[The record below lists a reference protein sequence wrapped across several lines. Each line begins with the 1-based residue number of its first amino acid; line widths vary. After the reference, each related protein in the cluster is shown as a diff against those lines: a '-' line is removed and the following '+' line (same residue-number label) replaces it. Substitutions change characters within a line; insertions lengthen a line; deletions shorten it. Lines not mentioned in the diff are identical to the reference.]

1 MRGQFLATLVVI
13 SLFWQATATAERP
26 YLLKDGKSVYTVI
39 VGAAAS
45 PSEKRAAEEL
55 RNAFNDC
62 SGVVLAI
69 AGSAPLPQNG
79 PTIVIGCGDAARA
92 LGVDP
97 KPEQLGEQGYVMKAV
112 GPHLVIAGT
121 PMGGTL
127 YGVYD
132 FLESVLGVRWYA
144 PGVTKAPRI
153 KELALPMIDKT
164 FKPAFLWRNS
174 SCWSGGDPDFRA
186 HVRDNSGRGGPDN
199 PRGIQ
204 YAFDGTC
211 HSYFTYVSPGEF
223 WEKHPEYF
231 SEIGGRRR
239 FSETQLC
246 LSNPEVLEI
255 VTERMLK
262 RMAENP
268 EYRQHNFSQMD
279 YYNAC
284 ECARCKAIN
293 EKYGTAGGTQYLFLN
308 QLAARTSRQFP
319 NKLIGTLAY
328 TYTEEPPKGMK
339 MHPNVAVWLCHMF
352 PSCDSHS
359 IVTCRLNAEYQR
371 RALAWSKLC
380 SHLYVWHYIVDF
392 AHLYTPFP
400 NLRGLAQDIR
410 FYRDLGTEGIFL
422 QGWGC
427 GEFHL
432 LRPYY
437 AMKLLWNPDK
447 NADEVTRDFL
457 EGYYGPAWEPLYDY
471 ITMLQRKVDRD
482 NIHIHLYTNPAQG
495 YLPDEIL
502 DRADALFDQAESRV
516 KKDDELLERVRVA
529 RLPLTY
535 ARIFPRNGFA
545 IENDLIRFRG
555 EIAKLPEVRDFV
567 ERLKKHGF
575 NEIREMGGDPNQLY
589 AWSIA
594 FNAPMEL
601 VTIADEQLSVDIVPF
616 LGGRIL
622 RIIDKKSGQ
631 CATAWNTTRHL
642 LFPFSGG
649 EESRTGGTFID
660 MTASHFGQ
668 FVVHEKSANA
678 AQLELQLPGNIV
690 LSRSFRMSPAA
701 PVIEV
706 ETKVSNLGD
715 KPREIQLRSHL
726 ELDLGPLTETRVQF
740 TSRNGNKIDKDTKGI
755 IAGLREGERYLD
767 RNTPKGSWTFTGPKG
782 LKVTQSFEDSQT
794 DFTWLYAYPDYL
806 NDLEAE
812 VWAKP
817 ATVAPKENVM
827 FRNRIEVTDPEPN

>member
-1 MRGQFLATLVVI
+1 M
-13 SLFWQATATAERP
+13 
-26 YLLKDGKSVYTVI
+26 
-39 VGAAAS
+39 
-45 PSEKRAAEEL
+45 
-55 RNAFNDC
+55 
-62 SGVVLAI
+62 
-69 AGSAPLPQNG
+69 
-79 PTIVIGCGDAARA
+79 
-92 LGVDP
+92 
-97 KPEQLGEQGYVMKAV
+97 
-112 GPHLVIAGT
+112 
-121 PMGGTL
+121 
-127 YGVYD
+127 
-132 FLESVLGVRWYA
+132 
-144 PGVTKAPRI
+144 
-153 KELALPMIDKT
+153 
-164 FKPAFLWRNS
+164 
-174 SCWSGGDPDFRA
+174 
-186 HVRDNSGRGGPDN
+186 
-199 PRGIQ
+199 
-204 YAFDGTC
+204 
-211 HSYFTYVSPGEF
+211 
-223 WEKHPEYF
+223 
-231 SEIGGRRR
+231 
-239 FSETQLC
+239 
-246 LSNPEVLEI
+246 
-255 VTERMLK
+255 
-262 RMAENP
+262 
-268 EYRQHNFSQMD
+268 
-279 YYNAC
+279 
-284 ECARCKAIN
+284 
-293 EKYGTAGGTQYLFLN
+293 
-308 QLAARTSRQFP
+308 
-319 NKLIGTLAY
+319 
-328 TYTEEPPKGMK
+328 
-339 MHPNVAVWLCHMF
+339 
-352 PSCDSHS
+352 
-359 IVTCRLNAEYQR
+359 
-371 RALAWSKLC
+371 
-380 SHLYVWHYIVDF
+380 
-392 AHLYTPFP
+392 
-400 NLRGLAQDIR
+400 
-410 FYRDLGTEGIFL
+410 
-422 QGWGC
+422 
-427 GEFHL
+427 
-432 LRPYY
+432 
-437 AMKLLWNPDK
+437 
-447 NADEVTRDFL
+447 RDFL

-502 DRADALFDQAESRV
+502 DRADALFDQSESRV

-601 VTIADEQLSVDIVPF
+601 VTIANEQLSVDIVPF